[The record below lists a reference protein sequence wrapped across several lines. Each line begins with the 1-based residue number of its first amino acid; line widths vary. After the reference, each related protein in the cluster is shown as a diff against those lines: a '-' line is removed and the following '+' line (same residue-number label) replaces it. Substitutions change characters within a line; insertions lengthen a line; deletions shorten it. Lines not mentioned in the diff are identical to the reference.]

1 MQQWANGQL
10 TGQVHGKVPTSLLAS
25 EPDGAVPGA
34 VVTRTRQPSGSK
46 QFELALKE
54 ATEIQAAHS

>member
-1 MQQWANGQL
+1 MQQWAIGQL
-10 TGQVHGKVPTSLLAS
+10 TGQVLDKVPTSLLAS

-46 QFELALKE
+46 LFVLAFKG
-54 ATEIQAAHS
+54 ATGIQAAHS